1 MDLAQLRYFMQ
12 VAQLKSFTKA
22 SEALHVTQPALT
34 RQVNLLEEELGVQ
47 LFHRHSRGSE
57 PTEAGMRLLAGAESI
72 FRTVRDV
79 KADIAASKAE
89 VAGNLRLGFPPSL
102 GGFVIGMALDTFRR
116 AYPAVT
122 FELREG
128 LSTELRDELLG
139 DRLDLAVLMTEAD
152 PPLISI
158 PLCDEDLWF
167 IQTPRGAPPVPAGA
181 YTLKMLEAQPLI
193 QPRRTQLVRQ
203 YIEREALQ
211 QSVSLNVVIEADA
224 LQMTKDLVRRGL
236 GTTITPYSGI
246 GLDFQRGDFSGG
258 PVQGLMLS
266 RYLVRRMDRPMTLS
280 IAKFQE
286 LMLNTILA
294 LHTADHAIRPIP
306 VPKRKKKNRKSTP

>member
-1 MDLAQLRYFMQ
+1 
-12 VAQLKSFTKA
+12 
-22 SEALHVTQPALT
+22 
-34 RQVNLLEEELGVQ
+34 
-47 LFHRHSRGSE
+47 
-57 PTEAGMRLLAGAESI
+57 
-72 FRTVRDV
+72 
-79 KADIAASKAE
+79 
-89 VAGNLRLGFPPSL
+89 
-102 GGFVIGMALDTFRR
+102 
-116 AYPAVT
+116 
-122 FELREG
+122 
-128 LSTELRDELLG
+128 
-139 DRLDLAVLMTEAD
+139 
-152 PPLISI
+152 
-158 PLCDEDLWF
+158 
-167 IQTPRGAPPVPAGA
+167 
-181 YTLKMLEAQPLI
+181 MLEAQPLI